1 MAKNMS
7 FSGRFGNSC
16 GIPFEA
22 DKFFKE
28 HRQYEKFAP
37 YIFDRLSQPW
47 TDFSIEKS
55 KGKLKGLSTEWDYKE
70 GIWLKRMNAMTITR
84 GEIVKLFEGPQTSN

>member
-55 KGKLKGLSTEWDYKE
+55 KGKLKLTKKGRQGNNKTK
-70 GIWLKRMNAMTITR
+70 KNK
-84 GEIVKLFEGPQTSN
+84 GENNDEK

>member
-16 GIPFEA
+16 GIPFIT
-22 DKFFKE
+22 DKFIKE

-37 YIFDRLSQPW
+37 YLHDRPSQEW

-55 KGKLKGLSTEWDYKE
+55 KGKFKLTKKGRQSNNKTKKNKE
-70 GIWLKRMNAMTITR
+70 
-84 GEIVKLFEGPQTSN
+84 